1 MAHPTQSL
9 IDICSN
15 PVTVAR
21 LLRETFRARRFAGL
35 FTPDPVAT
43 ADPAA
48 PGSSQN
54 PLRDFFEANRPGPG
68 IWKWTHYFDA
78 YVRHLSR
85 FVGRDV
91 HVLEI
96 GVYSGGSLRM
106 WRDYFGDQCRIYGVD
121 IEPACR
127 HYENGHTRV
136 FIGDQADRAFW
147 RQLRREVPRLDIVID
162 DGGHRTE
169 QQVVTLE
176 ETLPYLSPG
185 GVYLCE
191 DVHGTTNAFH
201 SYVYGL
207 VTELSRFAGR
217 ARPDGGLASDASS
230 WQSQIASIHQYP
242 FLTVIERHQHPVR
255 ELVAPK
261 HGTEWQPSL

>member
-1 MAHPTQSL
+1 MAHTTQTL
-9 IDICSN
+9 VDICSN
-15 PVTVAR
+15 PGTAAR
-21 LLRETFRARRFAGL
+21 LLRETFRARRYASLFAAN
-35 FTPDPVAT
+35 PVPNA
-43 ADPAA
+43 APAA
-48 PGSSQN
+48 PGPPAN
-54 PLRDFFEANRPGPG
+54 PLRNFFEANRSGPG

-85 FVGRDV
+85 FVGQDV

-106 WRDYFGDQCRIYGVD
+106 WRDFFGDRCQVYGVD

-127 HYENGHTRV
+127 QYENTHTRV

-147 RQLRREVPRLDIVID
+147 HQLRRDVPRLDIVID
-162 DGGHRTE
+162 DGGHRAE

-191 DVHGTTNAFH
+191 DVHGATNAFH

-207 VTELSRFAGR
+207 VTELSHYAGR
-217 ARPDGGLASDASS
+217 ERRGGGLASDANA
-230 WQSQIASIHQYP
+230 WQSEIASIHQYP
-242 FLTVIERHQHPVR
+242 YLTVIERHLHSVA

-261 HGTEWQPSL
+261 HGTEWQPFL